1 MADSKKIPS
10 SWEKSTKS
18 IRAVQVIFE
27 LEQQESRAL
36 RIKAIEKNLSPSDYI
51 REMIG
56 LPRKKPIRPRLS
68 VSLSEDDYEI
78 LADRYKLNPNEKD
91 KIRAKIKQELINN
104 HQI

>member
-91 KIRAKIKQELINN
+91 KIRAKIKQELVKN